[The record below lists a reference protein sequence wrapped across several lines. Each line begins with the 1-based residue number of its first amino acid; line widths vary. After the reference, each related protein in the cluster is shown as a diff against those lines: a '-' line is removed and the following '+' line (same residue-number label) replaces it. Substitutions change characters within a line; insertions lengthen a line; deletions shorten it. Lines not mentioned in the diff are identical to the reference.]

1 MLRPNH
7 PSLRSIF
14 ALTTA
19 AALLAACQ
27 VPGTT
32 EDRGPVASAGEVLSS
47 DPKAATVVREMP
59 DPVMRIPG
67 LPIPDGVNVVLSDTV
82 IAGQDNN
89 WNGQVVLFSEDY
101 QSVQFVEFMRSEMP
115 KMGWEETAIL
125 RSRRTSITYVQGNRF
140 ATVRIMDREEG
151 AEMDIVVAPVAI
163 PESPE

>member
-1 MLRPNH
+1 MKH
-7 PSLRSIF
+7 TTFS
-14 ALTTA
+14 ALIPLSF
-19 AALLAACQ
+19 AALLNACQ

-32 EDRGPVASAGEVLSS
+32 QDRGPVASAGEVFSGEPGS
-47 DPKAATVVREMP
+47 TAAVRAMP
-59 DPVMRIPG
+59 EAVMRIPG
-67 LPIPDGVNVVLSDTV
+67 LPIPEGVNVVLSDTV
-82 IAGQDNN
+82 IAGQDSN

-125 RSRRTSITYVQGNRF
+125 RSRRTSITYVQNNRF

-163 PESPE
+163 PEAPGQPNP